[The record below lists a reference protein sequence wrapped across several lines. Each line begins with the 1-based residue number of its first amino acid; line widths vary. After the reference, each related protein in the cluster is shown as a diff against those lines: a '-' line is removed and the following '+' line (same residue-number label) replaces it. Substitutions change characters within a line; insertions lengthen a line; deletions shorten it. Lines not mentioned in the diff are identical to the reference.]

1 MKNNIKAIL
10 ILLGAI
16 IVISVGA
23 LLASKPKYG
32 LTPEDASKIY
42 LQNITSDY
50 QVLDIKPAQIKGDTA
65 KCAILS
71 DDKFNWLNK
80 KNGRA
85 DGENIHVFELKKTSK
100 GWYVVSDNP
109 AK

>member
-1 MKNNIKAIL
+1 LKKNIKSIL
-10 ILLGAI
+10 ALIGAI
-16 IVISVGA
+16 IVIGA
-23 LLASKPKYG
+23 GTLFVNRPKYG

-42 LQNITSDY
+42 LQNITSSY
-50 QVLDIKPAQIKGDTA
+50 KVLNVKPAQINGDTA
-65 KCAILS
+65 RCAIVS
-71 DDKFNWLNK
+71 DDKFNVLNK
-80 KNGRA
+80 NNGRA